1 MKWAWTIVV
10 ALIGTAQAA
19 DDTLRSG
26 VFEPARVAPSFSLA
40 GSDGAPLTLER
51 YRGKVVILG
60 FGFSQCPE
68 ICPTT
73 LAKLAKAR
81 KRMGAA
87 ARDVQVIYVT
97 VDPERDTPEQ
107 MRGYLAL
114 FDPTFLGA
122 TGTAAQL
129 AAVFKDYGIAVT
141 KYPGRAAG
149 EYGFEHS
156 TFVYLIDR
164 DGRIRAMA
172 PFGERAEDIA
182 HDAAVLLKK

>member
-1 MKWAWTIVV
+1 M
-10 ALIGTAQAA
+10 
-19 DDTLRSG
+19 
-26 VFEPARVAPSFSLA
+26 FEPARVAPSFSLT

-60 FGFSQCPE
+60 FGFSHCPE

-81 KRMGAA
+81 QRMGAA

-97 VDPERDTPEQ
+97 VDPERDTAEQ

-114 FDPTFLGA
+114 FDPTFIGG
-122 TGTAAQL
+122 TGTRAQL
-129 AAVFKDYGIAVT
+129 DAVFKDYGITAT
-141 KYPGRAAG
+141 KYAGRAPG

-156 TFVYLIDR
+156 TFVYLIDG
-164 DGRIRAMA
+164 DGRLRAMA
-172 PFGERAEDIA
+172 PYGKSAEDIA
-182 HDAAVLLKK
+182 HDAAILLRK